1 MSSDNKRNINTTE
14 KKPNILLVVLLSI
27 LSVALIA
34 LMVFIFLNP
43 KQPELEETQ
52 QPTETEY
59 LEKWEEGTVHYKG
72 KDYVYNSD
80 LDIYLLMGIDKEG
93 PVEEAEDYVS
103 GGQSDA
109 LFLFVMDRET
119 EEVSVISINRNTMTR
134 VETYQANGANTGY
147 TDAQICVQHG
157 FGDGRR
163 VSCGL
168 TEKAV
173 AHLFYNIPIDGY
185 LSINVGAVPILNDSI
200 GGVEITVLN
209 DMVYPEQN
217 IVLTK
222 DEKVTLTGEQAYVYL
237 RGRDT
242 GEFDSST
249 LRLRR
254 QEQYITAYLE
264 KVEKMISSS
273 SSQLTS
279 IYDELSPYIVTNIE
293 VVTLLEEITSYE
305 YSSERMYTVPG
316 ETVMGEKFEE
326 FHVDEDALYELII
339 DVFYEEVTK

>member
-1 MSSDNKRNINTTE
+1 MSSDNKRNVNTTD
-14 KKPNILLVVLLSI
+14 KKPNILLVVLLGL

-34 LMVFIFLNP
+34 LVVFIFLNP
-43 KQPELEETQ
+43 KEPEVEETQ

-59 LEKWEEGTVHYKG
+59 LEKWEEGTIRYKD
-72 KDYVYNSD
+72 KYYVYNSN

-93 PVEEAEDYVS
+93 PVEVAEDYVS

-134 VETYQANGANTGY
+134 VETYQANGTNTGY
-147 TDAQICVQHG
+147 TEAQICVQHG

-200 GGVEITVLN
+200 GGVEVTVLN
-209 DMVYPEQN
+209 DMIYPEQN
-217 IVLTK
+217 VVLTK
-222 DEKVTLTGEQAYVYL
+222 DEQVVLNGEQAYVYL

-242 GEFDSST
+242 DEFDSAT

-254 QEQYITAYLE
+254 QEQYITSYLE
-264 KVEKMISSS
+264 KVEALLRSSS
-273 SSQLTS
+273 AGLVS
-279 IYDELSPYIVTNIE
+279 IYEELSPYIVTNID
-293 VVTLLEEITSYE
+293 VVPLLEEITSYN
-305 YSSERMYTVPG
+305 YSPERMYTVPG

-339 DVFYEEVTK
+339 DVFYLEVAK

>member
-1 MSSDNKRNINTTE
+1 MGSDNKRNINTTD
-14 KKPNILLVVLLSI
+14 KKPNILLVVLLVL
-27 LSVALIA
+27 LSVALIG
-34 LMVFIFLNP
+34 LGIFIFLNP
-43 KQPELEETQ
+43 KEPDLDETQ
-52 QPTETEY
+52 QQTESEH
-59 LEKWEEGTVHYKG
+59 LEKWEEGTIRYKD

-93 PVEEAEDYVS
+93 PVEVAEDYVS

-134 VETYQANGANTGY
+134 VETYEANGTNSGY
-147 TDAQICVQHG
+147 TEAQICVQHG

-185 LSINVGAVPILNDSI
+185 LSINVGAVPVLNDSI
-200 GGVEITVLN
+200 GGVEVTVLN
-209 DMVYPEQN
+209 DLVYPDRDV
-217 IVLTK
+217 VLTK
-222 DEKVTLTGEQAYVYL
+222 GEKVTLNGQQAYIYL

-242 GEFDSST
+242 DEFDSAT

-273 SSQLTS
+273 NSQLVS
-279 IYDELSPYIVTNIE
+279 VYEELSPYIVTNMDI
-293 VVTLLEEITSYE
+293 VPLLEEITSYD
-305 YSSERMYTVPG
+305 YSSDRMYTVPG

-326 FHVDEDALYELII
+326 YHVDEDALYELII
-339 DVFYEEVTK
+339 NVFYKEVTK

>member
-1 MSSDNKRNINTTE
+1 MSSDNKRNINTTD
-14 KKPNILLVVLLSI
+14 KKPNTLLVVLLVI
-27 LSVALIA
+27 LSVAVIGLGI
-34 LMVFIFLNP
+34 FIFLNP
-43 KQPELEETQ
+43 KDEDAGDTQ

-59 LEKWEEGTVHYKG
+59 LEKWEEGTIRYKD
-72 KDYVYNSD
+72 KEYVYNSD

-93 PVEEAEDYVS
+93 PVEVAEDYVS

-134 VETYQANGANTGY
+134 VETYQANGTNTGY
-147 TDAQICVQHG
+147 TEAQICVQHG

-168 TEKAV
+168 TEEAV
-173 AHLFYNIPIDGY
+173 THLFYNLPIDGY

-200 GGVEITVLN
+200 GGVEVTVLN
-209 DMVYPEQN
+209 DMVYPDAN
-217 IVLTK
+217 
-222 DEKVTLTGEQAYVYL
+222 VTLTKGETVILNGQQAYIYL

-242 GEFDSST
+242 DEFDSAT

-254 QEQYITAYLE
+254 QEQYITSYLE
-264 KVEKMISSS
+264 KVEALLASSS
-273 SSQLTS
+273 AELVS

-293 VVTLLEEITSYE
+293 VVSLLEEITSYD

-316 ETVMGEKFEE
+316 ETVMGEEFEE
-326 FHVDEDALYELII
+326 YHVDEDALYELII
-339 DVFYEEVTK
+339 KVFYKEVTK